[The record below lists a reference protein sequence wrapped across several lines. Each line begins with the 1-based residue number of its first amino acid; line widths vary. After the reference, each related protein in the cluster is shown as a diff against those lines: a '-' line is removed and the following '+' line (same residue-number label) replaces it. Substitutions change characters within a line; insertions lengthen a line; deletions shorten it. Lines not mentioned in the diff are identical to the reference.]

1 MLFNL
6 TACTLFYTNKGT
18 TERQVIEYT
27 DGEIDKESLD
37 AYFLSNEEDYPSYNA
52 LKANTP
58 SLLDNVKMLKS
69 SESFIHNLELFRFS
83 SNGNGFL
90 DGETFIYDNNNYYQ
104 LGGAF
109 GGYGLTEFV
118 RRQGNGGHW
127 LYFVYSF
134 GSGIHRTEIGIF
146 DLLHN
151 GLYFI
156 KDLTLEQGKDFTFML
171 DESDNSIDL
180 YEATITPNQ
189 SDDGFDTYLITKD
202 KLAFQNIDDM
212 GKTKV

>member
-18 TERQVIEYT
+18 TERYLIEYA

-37 AYFLSNEEDYPSYNA
+37 AFFLSKEENYPSYST

-58 SLLDNVKMLKS
+58 TLLDNVKMLKS

-90 DGETFIYDNNNYYQ
+90 DGETFIHDNNNYYQ

-127 LYFVYSF
+127 LYFIYSF
-134 GSGIHRTEIGIF
+134 GSGIHRTQIGIF

-151 GLYFI
+151 GLYSI
-156 KDLTLEQGKDFTFML
+156 NNLVLEPGKNFTFML

-180 YEATITPNQ
+180 YEAAIVPIHN
-189 SDDGFDTYLITKD
+189 DDGYDTYSITNGE
-202 KLAFQNIDDM
+202 LAFENIDDM
-212 GKTKV
+212 AKTKL